1 MDPFISDGG
10 HANLHSLLVSL
21 GLQQWKLPASFFV
34 LVALGIWT
42 YHYRREDLWLL
53 LGVTGIVARLWS
65 YHLMHDDLLIVFS
78 EVALYRTV
86 RQRQL
91 ADSTGIL
98 AAVLLTLT
106 LLLMLPP
113 PTRLFLFW
121 PSLFRAAQVFVW
133 LCVLVFLISQA
144 RRNKHSM

>member
-1 MDPFISDGG
+1 
-10 HANLHSLLVSL
+10 
-21 GLQQWKLPASFFV
+21 
-34 LVALGIWT
+34 
-42 YHYRREDLWLL
+42 

-65 YHLMHDDLLIVFS
+65 YHLIYDNLLIVFS

-91 ADSTGIL
+91 ADPTGIL

-106 LLLMLPP
+106 VLLMLP
-113 PTRLFLFW
+113 PTRLFLYW
-121 PSLFRAAQVFVW
+121 PALFRAAEVFVW